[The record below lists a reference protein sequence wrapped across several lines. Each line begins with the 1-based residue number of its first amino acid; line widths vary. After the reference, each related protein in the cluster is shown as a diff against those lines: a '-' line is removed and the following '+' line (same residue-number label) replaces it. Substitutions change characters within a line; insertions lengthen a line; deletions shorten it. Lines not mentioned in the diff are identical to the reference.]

1 MNVSGSL
8 VPPLL
13 SSLPPSTP
21 RPTLLVLHDSLS
33 ANPMTIVVPRTNVSA
48 QGHNGLRS
56 CETFLKSKDYW
67 RIGLGIGRPQGSG
80 KGGVSEWVLG
90 KLSHDERIYWEGEG
104 VRDVMAQI
112 EMWARKRIV
121 E

>member
-1 MNVSGSL
+1 MNILGPL

-13 SSLPPSTP
+13 SSLPSAAA

-33 ANPMTIVVPRTNVSA
+33 ANPMSIVVPRTNVSA

-56 CETFLKSKDYW
+56 CEASLKSKDYW
-67 RIGLGIGRPQGSG
+67 RMGLGIGRPQGSG

-90 KLSHDERIYWEGEG
+90 KLSLDERLYWEGEG
-104 VRDVMAQI
+104 VQRVMREI
-112 EMWARKRIV
+112 EGWARKRIV